1 MVIFMIKKL
10 KILSAV
16 LFVSVLYCCILGML
30 FNNISTVPVLST
42 NASEGVQLPVIMYH
56 SVLKDTEM
64 SGKYVVTPDTLK
76 NDIQYLKN
84 NGYTFVSAQEL
95 INYTENSGVLPDKPV
110 LLTFDDGFYNNY
122 GYVKPILEK
131 YGAKAVISVVGSYTD
146 EYSESN
152 IANMTYGYVRW
163 SDVYDMFLSSR
174 IEIGNHSYDFHS
186 NNNGRNGSKRNKGE
200 DINAYKKVF
209 YDDTKKAQDRFMT
222 KTGFSPY
229 IYTYPFGAYSEET
242 TDILKDMGFKMSLSC
257 NEGINSITKDPD
269 SLFLLKRYNR
279 PSGISTQDFFA
290 KILDN

>member
-1 MVIFMIKKL
+1 MINKFKTFSVI
-10 KILSAV
+10 

-42 NASEGVQLPVIMYH
+42 SASEAVRLPIVMYH
-56 SVLKDTEM
+56 SVLKDTEL
-64 SGKYVVTPDTLK
+64 SGKYVITPDTLK
-76 NDIQYLKN
+76 SDIQYLHN

-95 INYTENSGVLPDKPV
+95 IDYTENNGILPDKPV

-163 SDVYDMFLSSR
+163 SDVYDMFLSNR
-174 IEIGNHSYDFHS
+174 IEIANHSYGFHS

-200 DINAYKKVF
+200 DINTYKKVF

-229 IYTYPFGAYSEET
+229 IYTYPFGAYSDET
-242 TDILKDMGFKMSLSC
+242 TDILKDMGFKMTLTC
-257 NEGINSITKDPD
+257 NEGINSITKNPD

-279 PSGISTQDFFA
+279 PSGISSQDFFS